1 MMSAKNL
8 KEIVSEKL
16 VQATLRIKEDHNS
29 LIDFE
34 KLLKTPNLSTI
45 QLKRIEESLANI
57 ESHLRNFSYKSISQS
72 NKELFLTDL
81 KEEFFDYI
89 NERNQLQSKLL
100 SIQNKVDT
108 RLLIHSRRSKE
119 KNKVLLENL
128 NEIQSKLK
136 LLLNDI
142 RFFDLNL
149 PFTQLLEHYKL
160 INRNMNKIL
169 NELAQDNF
177 NLFKEGDNYKKT
189 IFSLNDVKKEFSQL
203 KTSLTKVRIPISDMV
218 RIIESLKLT
227 YIDKIPLYEIYES
240 FNPINKEEIDS
251 RLNEAISE
259 PQYFPNMNMKLD
271 KKNVDQPYLIFSLKE
286 DKKVEEKEFTITAE
300 RRYEIFKRVLTKFD
314 SIKISQLAGLLGM
327 KNETEVLEYIL
338 EIPDE
343 FGFKI
348 QEDTLIIEQHE
359 VLEHIDALVSMFEAG
374 VGKESKI

>member
-81 KEEFFDYI
+81 KEVFFDYI
-89 NERNQLQSKLL
+89 NERNHLQSKLL

-119 KNKVLLENL
+119 KNKVLLEKL

-142 RFFDLNL
+142 RCFDLKR
-149 PFTQLLEHYKL
+149 P
-160 INRNMNKIL
+160 
-169 NELAQDNF
+169 
-177 NLFKEGDNYKKT
+177 
-189 IFSLNDVKKEFSQL
+189 
-203 KTSLTKVRIPISDMV
+203 LT
-218 RIIESLKLT
+218 
-227 YIDKIPLYEIYES
+227 
-240 FNPINKEEIDS
+240 
-251 RLNEAISE
+251 
-259 PQYFPNMNMKLD
+259 
-271 KKNVDQPYLIFSLKE
+271 
-286 DKKVEEKEFTITAE
+286 
-300 RRYEIFKRVLTKFD
+300 
-314 SIKISQLAGLLGM
+314 
-327 KNETEVLEYIL
+327 
-338 EIPDE
+338 
-343 FGFKI
+343 
-348 QEDTLIIEQHE
+348 
-359 VLEHIDALVSMFEAG
+359 
-374 VGKESKI
+374 

>member
-1 MMSAKNL
+1 MSRKNL
-8 KEIVSEKL
+8 KQMVSEKL
-16 VQATLRIKEDHNS
+16 VEATLRIKEDYNS
-29 LIDFE
+29 LVDFE

-119 KNKVLLENL
+119 KNMVLSENL
-128 NEIQSKLK
+128 IEIQSKLK